1 MKKRIVIIL
10 LFIFNSCYLLKENGI
25 EFTIENKSNFPI
37 ENVKFSTSE
46 KLTIMEFDKI
56 EPNQNIADFLSMK
69 HNKNDGSYTLEFTRS
84 NGIKESKS
92 FGYYTNGGA
101 LDRWVKFEIQND
113 TITHKFSGTG
123 Y

>member
-1 MKKRIVIIL
+1 MKKLIAIIL
-10 LFIFNSCYLLKENGI
+10 LLSLNSCYLLKKNGI
-25 EFTIENKSNFPI
+25 EFTIENKSDFPI

-56 EPNQNIADFLSMK
+56 EPNQSIAEFLSMK
-69 HNKNDGSYTLEFTRS
+69 NNKHDGSYTLEFTRS
-84 NGIKESKS
+84 NGIKESQR

-101 LDRWVKFEIQND
+101 LDRWVEFKIQND
-113 TITHKFSGTG
+113 TISRKFSGSG